1 MADNSLS
8 RSQQLLADMDAK
20 YGKTSSS
27 APAATVVTPPVQ
39 PAPQPAAKKPGGM
52 LEGAMDLISNR
63 NKQIDKAAGYACG
76 GKVKAHAK
84 GGKVDA
90 AGKISGPGT
99 ATSDS
104 IPAKIS
110 PTGENILVANGERII
125 SVEQDQLLERIAQM
139 LGFETID
146 AMFEQ
151 MTGKPVGPSMKD
163 GMMAAAD
170 GASIYDPTYE
180 ALKKIPGAVLPN
192 TSAVYN
198 EAGKDVGDAM
208 SKGNYGNAFGLATR
222 GMLATGAGLVDDVV
236 GGAYRG
242 AKQML
247 SPVVSGVLGNVYQA
261 NPSAQQGPQSVTT
274 PAATQEMNP
283 GSGAPAQS
291 PAQAQPIQR
300 GRDANGVITAESA
313 KAFSDSGGLAGMK
326 SGSFYGTADI
336 AGQNDRMA
344 KSLGYAGVDDFNQK
358 QKDFK
363 GYAPGILGDESRGI
377 NGQDA
382 ANAEKTQRWR
392 NDELLANANR
402 GNQGAIA
409 ALLNAEGN
417 RNVATMNNETSRQNA
432 GLVAQ
437 GANNRDQVTMRGQD
451 INAAGDMLRYGNP
464 LDTREKQLKVAGL
477 EDMAGLRG
485 KALSGDPKAV
495 ALLNSL
501 SGHPAKDRFTPHVVG
516 GGVNE
521 LGQPLPQYLAVTG
534 PDGNVQFHQPGTKT
548 QAAAPKAGEVRNGYK
563 FKGGNPA
570 DQASWEKV

>member
-27 APAATVVTPPVQ
+27 APVEPVAPPPVQ
-39 PAPQPAAKKPGGM
+39 PAPQPAAKNPGGM
-52 LEGAMDLISNR
+52 LEGAMNLIGNR

-90 AGKISGPGT
+90 VGKISGPGT

-110 PTGENILVANGERII
+110 PTGEDILVANGERII

-139 LGFETID
+139 LGFDTVD

-180 ALKKIPGAVLPN
+180 ALKKIPSTVLPN
-192 TSAVYN
+192 TAAVYN

-247 SPVVSGVLGNVYQA
+247 SPVVSGVLGNVDQA
-261 NPSAQQGPQSVTT
+261 SPSAQQGQQGITT
-274 PAATQEMNP
+274 PAATQAMKP

-291 PAQAQPIQR
+291 PTPVQPVQR

-313 KAFSDSGGLAGMK
+313 KAFQDSGGLAGMK

-344 KSLGYAGVDDFNQK
+344 KSLGYASADDFNK
-358 QKDFK
+358 QFK
-363 GYAPGILGDESRGI
+363 ERADTVRGGVGVVGDVGGGLTQTDI
-377 NGQDA
+377 D
-382 ANAEKTQRWR
+382 NAEKSRRWMVE
-392 NDELLANANR
+392 DELGKGGRSGPAADASMINNLLAANTAVAGARLR
-402 GNQGAIA
+402 GDQQMQQPQT
-409 ALLNAEGN
+409 
-417 RNVATMNNETSRQNA
+417 VRQQS
-432 GLVAQ
+432 V
-437 GANNRDQVTMRGQD
+437 D
-451 INAAGDMLRYGNP
+451 P
-464 LDTREKQLKVAGL
+464 LDTRKKQIEVAGM
-477 EDMAGLRG
+477 EEMAGLRG
-485 KALSGDPKAV
+485 KALAGDPKAV

-501 SGHPAKDRFTPHVVG
+501 SGHPVKDRFTPHVVG

-521 LGQPLPQYLAVTG
+521 LGQAKPQYLAVTG
-534 PDGNVQFHQPGTKT
+534 PDGSVQFHEPGNKPAVPPPDKREIGKVYPTPKGDLKWT
-548 QAAAPKAGEVRNGYK
+548 GSGWSAA
-563 FKGGNPA
+563 
-570 DQASWEKV
+570 